1 MSVVTDLQNTVLS
14 LLTEWGRINITLRRL
29 TPGAYNPST
38 GGSAASTTKDY
49 TVTGALLNYKDYEVN
64 GTSVLAADRRCVIA
78 AKNMTIVPA
87 VTDTVIVDSIS
98 YNVVNLQIQEV
109 GGTPLAYS
117 LQIRR

>member
-1 MSVVTDLQNTVLS
+1 
-14 LLTEWGRINITLRRL
+14 
-29 TPGAYNPST
+29 
-38 GGSAASTTKDY
+38 
-49 TVTGALLNYKDYEVN
+49 
-64 GTSVLAADRRCVIA
+64 
-78 AKNMTIVPA
+78 MTIVPA